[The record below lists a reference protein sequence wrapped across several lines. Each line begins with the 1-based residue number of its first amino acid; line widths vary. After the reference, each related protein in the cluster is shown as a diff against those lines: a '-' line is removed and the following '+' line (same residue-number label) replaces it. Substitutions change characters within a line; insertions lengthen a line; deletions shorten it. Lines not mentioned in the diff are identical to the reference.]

1 MESTPKRGLAFSAQ
15 KLIPSFKQEPTLEAG
30 ITNTSNFPF
39 RTKETEQQE
48 AHSHE
53 LGSIIEKIF
62 PLVKQMRGYSSRL
75 FLDDLITAFTVA
87 FVLLPQSIACKK
99 YVTDASLA
107 DIGPMQSLITAII
120 PPVLYII
127 FGASRQLAV
136 GPEAVVSV
144 VTGATIAGLVA
155 AGTVYTSSEIAITLA
170 FLVGCACIII
180 SILKGGFIDSILS
193 GYMLIGFVM
202 GVSNLICVEQLPA
215 LLGLNVVLPG
225 EQASQEAATEKLK
238 IAINAFHTANGVTV
252 AIGVCNVAFLLIFRR
267 FKKMYGHKSVFL
279 KKAPEI
285 LILVVIMISISAGV
299 DLHGKYNVTIL
310 GTFNSQIPTPAAPV
324 LKGDLISVLIEPA
337 IIVLLVGFIE
347 SQTVTRKFGLN
358 NGYYPSGNQEMFSFG
373 VINLVSSFCGG
384 YPVFGSLPRSRILAN
399 TGGRTT
405 LANAMAAIIVLIA
418 TQVLGPVLKFL
429 PKTTLASIVFVAAL
443 GLIEL
448 KEIGFVL
455 RLRSW
460 TEIGMFIVTWML
472 TIFFAISTGILVCLG
487 FSALLIVR
495 NTAEAAITV
504 VGRVRREVRT
514 NTPSTDDDDDD
525 IALNA
530 SGSSNRTVAPK
541 TPIQPII
548 EYQDVVN
555 QPYAE
560 LLEGVVM
567 LRFLSRLMFYN
578 IGQVRREMRD
588 LIHAEVVTLIERKQR
603 KASLGLKHSA
613 STFIIEDVGPPAS
626 SGLYDIDEH
635 DMGHWWNRKNKNAA
649 TEVEDDH
656 KLFHTLIL
664 DFKGCADMDASAA
677 FILHKIF
684 HSFELHDIR
693 VVVCGL
699 REPQVKIFKDAGWY
713 DSIKSDIFDGMSEA
727 VADVEARIERPK
739 WRKKHA

>member
-1 MESTPKRGLAFSAQ
+1 MHNPLSCKAKKFF
-15 KLIPSFKQEPTLEAG
+15 PSFGNKEPTLEAG

-39 RTKETEQQE
+39 KTRETEQE
-48 AHSHE
+48 ERHAGE
-53 LGSIIEKIF
+53 IGSVLEKVF
-62 PLVKQMRGYSSRL
+62 PLIKQMRGYNSKL
-75 FLDDLITAFTVA
+75 FIDDLITAFTVA
-87 FVLLPQSIACKK
+87 FVLLPQSIA
-99 YVTDASLA
+99 YSSLA
-107 DIGPMQSLITAII
+107 EIPPMQALITAII

-127 FGASRQLAV
+127 FGASRQLSV

-144 VTGATIAGLVA
+144 VTGSTIAGIMA
-155 AGTVYTSSEIAITLA
+155 AGTVVYTSSEIAITLA
-170 FLVGCACIII
+170 FLVGCACLIIA
-180 SILKGGFIDSILS
+180 ILQGGFIDSILS

-225 EQASQEAATEKLK
+225 EAAATEKLK
-238 IAINAFHTANGVTV
+238 VAVHAFSTANGVTV
-252 AIGVCNVAFLLIFRR
+252 AIGVLNVAFLLIFRR

-285 LILVVIMISISAGV
+285 LILVVVMISLSAGL
-299 DLHGKYNVTIL
+299 DLHGNYKVNIL
-310 GTFNSQIPTPAAPV
+310 GTFNSQIPTPAVPI
-324 LKGDLISVLIEPA
+324 LNGDLVNVLIQPA

-347 SQTVTRKFGLN
+347 SQTVTKKFGLN
-358 NGYYPSGNQEMFSFG
+358 HGYYPSGDQEMFAFG
-373 VINLVSSFCGG
+373 VINIASSFFGG

-405 LANAMAAIIVLIA
+405 LANSMAAIIVLIA
-418 TQVLGPVLKFL
+418 TLTLGPVLKFL

-460 TEIGMFIVTWML
+460 AEIGMFIVTWML
-472 TIFFAISTGILVCLG
+472 TIFFAISTGLLVCLG

-504 VGRVRREVRT
+504 IGRVHREVRN
-514 NTPSTDDDDDD
+514 NTPFIDDDEVPAPAP
-525 IALNA
+525 IL
-530 SGSSNRTVAPK
+530 SGSTLAVPLLNVAHKPTVASE
-541 TPIQPII
+541 PII
-548 EYQDVVN
+548 EFQDVVN

-588 LIHAEVVTLIERKQR
+588 LIHAEVVTLIERKQKR
-603 KASLGLKHSA
+603 DAATMGLRNSA
-613 STFIIEDVGPPAS
+613 STFIIEDAGPPAT
-626 SGLYDIDEH
+626 SGLYDIDDH
-635 DMGHWWNRKNKNAA
+635 DMHHWWSRKQKSAA
-649 TEVEDDH
+649 EVEDDR
-656 KLFHTLIL
+656 KLFHTLVL

-693 VVVCGL
+693 VVICGL
-699 REPQVKIFKDAGWY
+699 KGSQAKLFKDAGWY
-713 DSIKSDIFDGMSEA
+713 DSMKADIFDHIEEA
-727 VADVEARIERPK
+727 VEDVESRIERPR
-739 WRKKHA
+739 WRKKYT